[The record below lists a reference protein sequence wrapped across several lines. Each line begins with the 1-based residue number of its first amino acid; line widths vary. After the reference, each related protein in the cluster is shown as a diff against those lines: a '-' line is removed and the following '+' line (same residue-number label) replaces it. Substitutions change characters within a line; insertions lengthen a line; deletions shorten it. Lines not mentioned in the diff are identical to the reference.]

1 MHHIITPTLALLLV
15 VPCTHA
21 QVTLEYTD
29 VAQSGVQTNIY
40 QLTGGA
46 PSTPP
51 SDGVDQTWDL
61 TGATWQ
67 PIGTMHFRQ
76 AAGTPYAI
84 TYPDANWAW
93 EQDITGVGME
103 YLYLQI
109 DNSGMYVL
117 ADRVPT
123 SPVVYTNSKKVLQFP
138 MAFGNTFS
146 DDYANNGGPDNV
158 TWSYTGHGTL
168 LTTIGNHPDLAKV
181 WSNEGDVLFWNKSPL
196 HPLVIAMS
204 SNVRAY
210 ADAVIGISEVNGGRT
225 VLAYPNPCT
234 DRLTIDGV
242 DAARWRI
249 TDLNG
254 RLVLAGSFTFSGVQS
269 LDVSALAAGSYH
281 FLSDASSGLRVVRFS
296 KQ

>member
-1 MHHIITPTLALLLV
+1 MNRILTLLLAFLTLV
-15 VPCTHA
+15 VPTQA
-21 QVTLEYTD
+21 QVTLTYGDMAPE
-29 VAQSGVQTNIY
+29 GVQTNIY

-76 AAGTPYAI
+76 AAGTPYAN

-93 EQDITGVGME
+93 EQEVTGLGTE

-109 DNSGMYVL
+109 DNGGMYAV
-117 ADRVPT
+117 ADRVPG
-123 SPVVYTNSKKVLQFP
+123 SPVLYSNTKKVLQFP
-138 MAFGNTFS
+138 LAFGNAFT
-146 DDYANNGGPDNV
+146 DDYVNNNGPSNV
-158 TWSYTGHGTL
+158 TWTYSGHGTM
-168 LTTIGNHPDLAKV
+168 LTSIGNHPDIAKV
-181 WSNEGDVLFWNKSPL
+181 WNDEGDVVFWNKTPL

-210 ADAVIGISEVNGGRT
+210 VDAVIGISEVNGGRT

-254 RLVLAGSFTFSGVQS
+254 RLVLAGSFAFSGVQS
-269 LDVSALAAGSYH
+269 LDVTALAAGSYH
-281 FLSDASSGLRVVRFS
+281 FLSDANSGLRVVRFS